1 MVIAPGKI
9 CRFMEKTTRPN
20 WIFKKHKVDKE
31 GLCLKDKISGLPDE
45 VLVSILSLW
54 TMKEAARTSLLS
66 KRWRYMWT
74 YIKGLNFDALHII
87 YEVLRGDKE
96 LEVERSLYLS

>member
-74 YIKGLNFDALHII
+74 YIK
-87 YEVLRGDKE
+87 VE
-96 LEVERSLYLS
+96 LGIAHSEKKMTKGYIFGPSVP